1 MDFPSDL
8 QGRASSGGPALRAL
22 PAPDARL
29 RSDVTARCAKLGT
42 GPDALLLAAY
52 ALTLT
57 RWTGSRI
64 VPVRCGGGTAVVEV
78 DDGLSTDELIGA
90 VERRL
95 RGAGAGPAQVGFGPD
110 AVLGGGVEV
119 VLRADWSGDRDA
131 DDWSASTGCLAGVW
145 TPAELSAFTADLLA
159 AVAELAAASG
169 PVEDVRC
176 ISPERRALLRR
187 INETDRDFP
196 TDSLEELFHRTARRL
211 PDAVAVR
218 DGDNELNYRQLA
230 AAAMFQARLLAEAGV
245 GPGDTV
251 LIGLPRSTAEIVAVL
266 GTVQAGAAYVGVDL
280 GAPAAHLA
288 RIVAKCRPAA
298 VLYSPEDGSLPP
310 AGVRSVP
317 VWDSSWASSW
327 DGSDDGADA
336 AAPQLLP
343 NGAGERLA
351 YVAFTSGSTGEPKG
365 VCVPHLGVVRLV
377 HGADYAGLGPGE
389 RVLRLSPLAF
399 DASTLELWG
408 ALLSG
413 AALEVYTEPLPSP
426 TELGEFLVERG
437 VTVAWFTAGLFRL
450 LAEFAPESLHGL
462 RQVLTGGDVVPHE
475 HVARLLERHPGL
487 VVTNGYGP
495 TENTTFTTTHSV
507 AHPEDVDGPLPI
519 GTPIPGTRVHVLD
532 DRGRLLPP
540 GAVGELYTSGAGLAT
555 GYLGDEPETAR
566 RFGCFSPDLAERL
579 YRTGDLVRY
588 DGLGRL
594 RFLGR
599 ADDQVKL
606 RGYRVE
612 PAAIGTVIARLPGV
626 QDALVFA
633 VGADSATKRLVA
645 AVVPAAGAAPV
656 PVGLRLALEQ
666 QLPSYM
672 VPALWTVVDA
682 LPLTRNGKV
691 DRKALAASARP
702 AR

>member
-8 QGRASSGGPALRAL
+8 QGRTSSGGPALRAL
-22 PAPDARL
+22 PAPDPRL
-29 RSDVTARCAKLGT
+29 RSEVLTRCAKLGT

-52 ALTLT
+52 ALTLA
-57 RWTGSRI
+57 RWTGTAV
-64 VPVRCGGGTAVVEV
+64 VPVRCADRTAVVEV
-78 DDGLSTDELIGA
+78 DDGSSTDELIRA
-90 VERRL
+90 VEQQL
-95 RGAGAGPAQVGFGPD
+95 HGSTAVSGPVQAGFGPD
-110 AVLGGGVEV
+110 AVLGEGVEV
-119 VLRADWSGDRDA
+119 VLRADWSADRPGDGWA
-131 DDWSASTGCLAGVW
+131 GSTGCLAGVW
-145 TPAELSAFTADLLA
+145 TPAELAAFSADLLA

-176 ISPERRALLRR
+176 IAPERRALLRR
-187 INETDRDFP
+187 INGTDRDFP
-196 TDSLEELFHRTARRL
+196 TASLEELFHRTARRF

-218 DGDNELNYRQLA
+218 DGDVELTYRQLVA
-230 AAAMFQARLLAEAGV
+230 AAGKQARLLVEAGV
-245 GPGDTV
+245 APGDTV
-251 LIGLPRSTAEIVAVL
+251 LIGLPRSAAEIVAVL

-280 GAPAAHLA
+280 GSPPAHLA

-298 VLYSPEDGSLPP
+298 VLHSPEDGTAPP

-317 VWDSSWASSW
+317 VWNPSWNDES
-327 DGSDDGADA
+327 DPDPGSIT
-336 AAPQLLP
+336 LLP
-343 NGAGERLA
+343 GGAGERLA

-377 HGADYAGLGPGE
+377 HGADYARLGPGE

-408 ALLSG
+408 ALLTG

-450 LAEFAPESLHGL
+450 LAEFAPDSLHGL

-507 AHPEDVDGPLPI
+507 ARPEDVDGPLPI
-519 GTPIPGTRVHVLD
+519 GSPIPGTRVHVLD
-532 DRGRLLPP
+532 GRGRLLPP

-555 GYLGDEPETAR
+555 GYLGDEDETAR
-566 RFGCFSPDLAERL
+566 RFGCFSTDLTAERL

-612 PAAIGTVIARLPGV
+612 PAAIAAVIARLPGV

-633 VGADSATKRLVA
+633 IGADSATKRLVA
-645 AVVPAAGAAPV
+645 AVVPAAGGAPA
-656 PVGLRLALEQ
+656 PVGLRQALEQ

-672 VPALWTVVDA
+672 VPALWTVVDE